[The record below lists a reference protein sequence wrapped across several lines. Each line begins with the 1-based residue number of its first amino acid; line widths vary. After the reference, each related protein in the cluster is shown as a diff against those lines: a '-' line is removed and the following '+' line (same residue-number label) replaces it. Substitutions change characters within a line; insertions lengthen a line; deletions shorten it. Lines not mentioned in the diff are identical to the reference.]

1 MVEKAEEFLCFVLKG
16 IIQGT
21 VPYLGTFLT
30 DLMMLDTALPD
41 MTEVRKLTANT
52 CKAVLL
58 SSVANLTSLWQ
69 IAIERTVYSK
79 SYTKPS
85 WVFSVQTCL

>member
-1 MVEKAEEFLCFVLKG
+1 MVEKAEVFLCFVLKG

-41 MTEVRKLTANT
+41 MTEVRKLTAN
-52 CKAVLL
+52 KAVLL

-69 IAIERTVYSK
+69 IAIERTVYRK
-79 SYTKPS
+79 SYTKPL
-85 WVFSVQTCL
+85 WVFSVQACL

>member
-1 MVEKAEEFLCFVLKG
+1 MALLEMSYLALFDFLLKG

-41 MTEVRKLTANT
+41 MTEVR
-52 CKAVLL
+52 CYVP
-58 SSVANLTSLWQ
+58 
-69 IAIERTVYSK
+69 YS
-79 SYTKPS
+79 
-85 WVFSVQTCL
+85 

>member
-1 MVEKAEEFLCFVLKG
+1 MVEKAEIFLCFVLKG

-41 MTEVRKLTANT
+41 MTEVRKLTAN
-52 CKAVLL
+52 KAVLL
-58 SSVANLTSLWQ
+58 
-69 IAIERTVYSK
+69 
-79 SYTKPS
+79 
-85 WVFSVQTCL
+85 

>member
-1 MVEKAEEFLCFVLKG
+1 MLHDNVRIVGVSDVCNLVMIIFALLVLKG

-41 MTEVRKLTANT
+41 FTEVR
-52 CKAVLL
+52 
-58 SSVANLTSLWQ
+58 
-69 IAIERTVYSK
+69 
-79 SYTKPS
+79 
-85 WVFSVQTCL
+85 